1 MRTDAHYVH
10 CPMSCF
16 ETKKVFG
23 LWTLAVVIVM
33 VQEEK
38 DPSHAVYFD
47 VPSGKLTV
55 CYGKSPFLMG
65 KLTISTGPFSIAFCM
80 FTGG

>member
-47 VPSGKLTV
+47 VDTFVS
-55 CYGKSPFLMG
+55 CEFLWIG
-65 KLTISTGPFSIAFCM
+65 L
-80 FTGG
+80 